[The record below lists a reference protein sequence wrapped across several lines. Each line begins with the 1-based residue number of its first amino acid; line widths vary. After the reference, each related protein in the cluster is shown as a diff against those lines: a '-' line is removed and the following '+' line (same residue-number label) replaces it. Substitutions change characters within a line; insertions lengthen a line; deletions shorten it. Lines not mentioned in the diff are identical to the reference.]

1 MYTKLWMEILQN
13 NKINN
18 ESRQNLYSGGFLYW
32 HNIRRQDPYYQKE
45 SGLSKLLFSFS
56 TIKVIKEK
64 EVIHMQNNE
73 SKPKRRFK
81 MPSAYTILFLII
93 ILVAILTWI
102 IPAGEY
108 STDKAGNIIAH
119 TYKAVASNPQGIWD
133 VFAAPIFGMVGND
146 KTEGAI
152 SVSLFILVI
161 GGFLGVVNQTK
172 ALDDGIA
179 SVVKKNKGREKLLIP
194 LLMILFALG
203 GSTYGMAEETI
214 AFYPLLIPVMIG
226 VGFDSLVAVAIVLV
240 GSQVGCLAST
250 VNPFATGVASQAL
263 NISPGDGIFSRI
275 VLLVLT
281 IAVSIA
287 FVYHYA
293 SKVEKDPKASLIY
306 DQREEDLTRFSIQD
320 QSENANAQMTGRQ
333 KAVLWL
339 FGATFLIMILGLIPW
354 DTINKNWSFFVDF
367 TKWLQKVPVL
377 GNLVGSNMVPFGSW
391 YFTEITTLFFL
402 MSVVIMFVFKMKEST
417 FVDAFMG
424 GMNDFMGVA
433 IVVAVAR
440 GIQVIMNDG
449 NITATVL
456 HWGETG
462 LSGLGSV
469 FFIILTYIFY
479 IPMSFLI
486 PSTSGLAAAT
496 MGIIGPMGKFAGV
509 DPSLVV
515 TAYQSASGW
524 VNLITPTSGVVMGA
538 LAIAHVNITVWWK
551 FMFKLM
557 IYLFIV
563 TALFLGVMA
572 VI

>member
-1 MYTKLWMEILQN
+1 
-13 NKINN
+13 
-18 ESRQNLYSGGFLYW
+18 
-32 HNIRRQDPYYQKE
+32 
-45 SGLSKLLFSFS
+45 
-56 TIKVIKEK
+56 
-64 EVIHMQNNE
+64 MQNNE
-73 SKPKRRFK
+73 TKPKRRFK

-102 IPAGEY
+102 IPAGQY

-119 TYKAVASNPQGIWD
+119 TYRSVASNPQGIWD
-133 VFAAPIFGMVGND
+133 IFAAPIYGMIGND

-179 SVVKKNKGREKLLIP
+179 SVVKKNKGKEKLLIP
-194 LLMILFALG
+194 ILMILFALG

-275 VLLVLT
+275 ILWVIVLA
-281 IAVSIA
+281 ISIL
-287 FVYHYA
+287 FVYRYA
-293 SKVEKDPKASLIY
+293 SKVEKNPKESLIF
-306 DQREEDLTRFSIQD
+306 DQREADLKRFAIND
-320 QSENANAQMTGRQ
+320 QNTDPNNEMTGRQ

-339 FGATFLIMILGLIPW
+339 FGLTFLIMIMGLIPW
-354 DTINKNWSFFVDF
+354 DSINPSWTFFNDF
-367 TKWLQKVPVL
+367 TKWLTGIPVL
-377 GNLVGSNMVPFGSW
+377 GNLIGSNLTPFGSW

-402 MSVVIMFVFKMKEST
+402 MAVIIMFVFKMKEST
-417 FVDAFMG
+417 FITAFMN

-456 HWGETG
+456 HWGESG
-462 LSGLGSV
+462 LSGLSSV
-469 FFIILTYIFY
+469 IFIILTYIFY

-538 LAIAHVNITVWWK
+538 LAIAHVDITVWWK
-551 FMFKLM
+551 FTFKLM
-557 IYLFIV
+557 ALLLV
-563 TALFLGVMA
+563 ATAIFLGVMA

>member
-1 MYTKLWMEILQN
+1 ME
-13 NKINN
+13 NKQQATP
-18 ESRQNLYSGGFLYW
+18 R
-32 HNIRRQDPYYQKE
+32 K
-45 SGLSKLLFSFS
+45 K
-56 TIKVIKEK
+56 
-64 EVIHMQNNE
+64 
-73 SKPKRRFK
+73 FK

-102 IPAGEY
+102 IPAGQY

-133 VFAAPIFGMVGND
+133 VFTAPIYGMIGND
-146 KTEGAI
+146 HTEGAI
-152 SVSLFILVI
+152 SISLFILVI

-172 ALDDGIA
+172 ALDDGIS
-179 SVVKKNKGREKLLIP
+179 SVVSKYKGKEKILIP

-226 VGFDSLVAVAIVLV
+226 VGFDKMVAVAIVLV

-250 VNPFATGVASQAL
+250 VNPFATGVASQTL
-263 NISPGDGIFSRI
+263 NISPGDGILSRI
-275 VLLVLT
+275 VLLIITVA
-281 IAVSIA
+281 ISI
-287 FVYHYA
+287 FYVYRYA
-293 SKVEKDPKASLIY
+293 SKIEKDPAQSIVF
-306 DQREEDLTRFSIQD
+306 DQREDDLKRFALDHKD
-320 QSENANAQMTGRQ
+320 QSGAKMSGRQ

-339 FGATFLIMILGLIPW
+339 FGLTFLLMIIGLIPW
-354 DTINKNWSFFVDF
+354 DQINAKWTFFASF
-367 TKWLQKVPVL
+367 TKWLQGIPVL
-377 GNLVGSNMVPFGSW
+377 GDLIGSNLVPFGSW

-402 MSVVIMFVFKMKEST
+402 MSVIIMFVFKMKEST
-417 FVDAFMG
+417 FVDSFLNGMG
-424 GMNDFMGVA
+424 EFLGVA
-433 IVVAVAR
+433 IIVAVAR

-456 HWGETG
+456 HWGEMG
-462 LSGLGSV
+462 LSNLGSV
-469 FFIILTYIFY
+469 VFIILAYIFY

-538 LAIAHVNITVWWK
+538 LAIANVNITVWWK

-557 IYLFIV
+557 IYLFLTSAI
-563 TALFLGVMA
+563 FLGIMA
-572 VI
+572 LL